1 MVSTEP
7 SGSVVAAVRA
17 IAFHLPQY
25 HPIPENNRW
34 WGKGFTEWTN
44 VRQGKPTFDGHYQP
58 HVPAEEVGYY
68 ELGDVSVLARQA
80 ALARSTGWK
89 ASASTTTGSTAS
101 ACWRS
106 PSTNCS
112 AIRRSTCR
120 SVCAGPTRTG
130 PGAGMAATEVLIAQS
145 YDPPA
150 RAFRPRSGALFLRSA
165 LHPGRWQA
173 ASARLPG
180 RYHSRS
186 RQYTGGVA
194 AGLAGC
200 GHRRGLR
207 SASKASRSFCRKR
220 LVSMPTANSSHIRW
234 MPCGWRLTSRCAT
247 RRCRFSFWATTA
259 NSPTTGA
266 SGRDP
271 TTSVFAARCRAGTTA
286 PAGARGVRAVR
297 QRHARALW
305 PVARTHLAKTCEEFA
320 GDERLVFINAGT
332 SGARAVTGAGCPP
345 RQGLHGGDSQ
355 RPGQAEGGDRDS
367 RPPL

>member
-80 ALARSTGWK
+80 ALAGSTGWK

-106 PSTNCS
+106 RRPTAPPSGDRLAVLSVLGQRELDPALGWRRQKCS
-112 AIRRSTCR
+112 SRK
-120 SVCAGPTRTG
+120 
-130 PGAGMAATEVLIAQS
+130 ATTL
-145 YDPPA
+145 PA

-200 GHRRGLR
+200 GHRRGSR
-207 SASKASRSFCRKR
+207 SASKASLSFCRKR

-286 PAGARGVRAVR
+286 PRRRKGRAGCSSTPRPSAMASGSNTPRRKPARSSRA
-297 QRHARALW
+297 
-305 PVARTHLAKTCEEFA
+305 
-320 GDERLVFINAGT
+320 T
-332 SGARAVTGAGCPP
+332 SGWFSSTPERVGRGLSPAGCPP
-345 RQGLHGGDSQ
+345 RQGHHGGDSQ
-355 RPGQAEGGDRDS
+355 RPDKLKAATEIPVR
-367 RPPL
+367 L